1 MPTHIYISQHANY
14 ERWLENMAE
23 IICFKMNWSPDFVR
37 NVQCDLI
44 ASVYFSGFLS
54 LIFSS
59 TPISKAVYWTDR
71 PTNQKK
77 NNDQKLCSWHLSQMF
92 TIKAHRVK
100 MMVGPRPWRIAEQ
113 YIWYCH
119 SFHHIIRFCLQHNII
134 FQFNWIA
141 KTARSICLDVLS
153 FGLLCVYVLVFFSV
167 LSSWREWVCVFC
179 RVLQFYSA
187 LRCFRIRCGVA

>member
-1 MPTHIYISQHANY
+1 MKPRFCTKRSMRFDSIGLFLWFSLSHIFIDTNFQS
-14 ERWLENMAE
+14 
-23 IICFKMNWSPDFVR
+23 
-37 NVQCDLI
+37 
-44 ASVYFSGFLS
+44 S
-54 LIFSS
+54 LLN
-59 TPISKAVYWTDR
+59 R
-71 PTNQKK
+71 PADQPKK

-141 KTARSICLDVLS
+141 KTARSICFDVLS

-167 LSSWREWVCVFC
+167 LSSWRVWVCVCFLSC
-179 RVLQFYSA
+179 SSILFRFA
-187 LRCFRIRCGVA
+187 LLSDSMRRCLISMSWCAF